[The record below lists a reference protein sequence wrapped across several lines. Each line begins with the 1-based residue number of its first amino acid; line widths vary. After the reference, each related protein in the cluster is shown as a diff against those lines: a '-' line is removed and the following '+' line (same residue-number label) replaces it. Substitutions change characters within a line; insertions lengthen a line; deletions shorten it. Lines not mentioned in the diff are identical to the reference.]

1 MCPFSSKSKLSKK
14 AFYDKL
20 TLWRFQVD
28 GEVSSVIVRDVDE
41 DLDVFQVVDLIFLTL
56 TSLRCY
62 GDNHFFTAT
71 EVPIQNK
78 REFCIVVQTITFTV
92 T

>member
-1 MCPFSSKSKLSKK
+1 MFCG
-14 AFYDKL
+14 KL

-28 GEVSSVIVRDVDE
+28 GEISSVIVRDVNE
-41 DLDVFQVVDLIFLTL
+41 DLHVFQVVDLVVLSL

-71 EVPIQNK
+71 EVPIQNT
-78 REFCIVVQTITFTV
+78 ENFAL
-92 T
+92 